1 MKGSHALGGLLLL
14 AALPLHGPLLPTG
27 LGPFARAQERRRIA
41 AREAR
46 RRPPPEGVG
55 GGFNLGDSIRGPS
68 GDRLGWMFGVR
79 FHAGDHRSFTVAG
92 DCTEEAITSAFEVD
106 GAWVFL
112 TEYGRA
118 LVSETFL
125 GPLRVVA
132 GAVCDHRAPAYGRG
146 LAVQF
151 VGDRPYAIDPR
162 RGRVP
167 LDAPPRTDEALFCD
181 RLVGAAITR
190 EGALFRT
197 DDGGAR
203 WRPVDLGGTP
213 TRRDVAVSL
222 ECAQAVEAASPPELR
237 VRTSHG
243 WMHFAAG
250 APDARHP
257 TLSPSTE
264 PQGTSGD
271 VEDPGRVRRQRYE
284 VLAAGER
291 PRCAGPDAPWAPPPV
306 ALRVASR
313 GRPVRAPLFTGS
325 GWTHSLRASD
335 GALLARSSRAP
346 GSYWDTLASLRW
358 RGHDAQGEFR
368 GTADISTAVH
378 PPDLLDVTGVG
389 VGQRALAVSRDGV
402 LVGTTWDSILWAR
415 GRRAVDLSP
424 FDTHLLWHLGTHL
437 DDGRMLLVGL
447 ERSVADHG
455 GTWTHDRAGR
465 HRAVV
470 ARVDAEGAMAAR
482 AWSVHD
488 ADAQILGPAEL
499 GADFGLAVVD
509 RGRVARFLPMDG
521 DDAVGLGSLPVEGAR
536 VVPCATPAGSA
547 PRLHSFSTRRESS
560 DRVTPPIVIRSAIAG
575 SVAFE
580 ASHAVYELRDGALCL
595 RTLDARL
602 PGTEDSTYDEMA
614 PARFEAHD
622 GRLDGVLDDG
632 ETVTPLRLVDDPRD
646 EGRGEGRE

>member
-1 MKGSHALGGLLLL
+1 MNGSHALGGLLLL
-14 AALPLHGPLLPTG
+14 AALPLHGPLLPAG

-41 AREAR
+41 AREAL
-46 RRPPPEGVG
+46 RRPPPENVSGA
-55 GGFNLGDSIRGPS
+55 FNLSDSIRGPS
-68 GDRLGWMFGVR
+68 GDRFGWWQGVR
-79 FHAGDHRSFTVAG
+79 FRAGDQRSFTVAG
-92 DCTEEAITSAFEVD
+92 DCTEEAITSVFEVD

-132 GAVCDHRAPAYGRG
+132 GAVCDHRAGAYGRG

-151 VGDRPYAIDPR
+151 VADRPYLIDPR
-162 RGRVP
+162 RGRVS
-167 LDAPPRTDEALFCD
+167 LHAPPRTAEALFCD

-197 DDGGAR
+197 DDGGVR

-222 ECAQAVEAASPPELR
+222 RCAQTVEAASPPGLR
-237 VRTSHG
+237 VHTSHG
-243 WMHFAAG
+243 WMLFADG
-250 APDARHP
+250 ASDAQHP

-264 PQGTSGD
+264 PRGTSGE
-271 VEDPGRVRRQRYE
+271 VGDPSRVRQQRYE

-291 PRCAGPDAPWAPPPV
+291 PRCTGPGAPWEPPPV

-313 GRPVRAPLFTGS
+313 GRPVRAPLFTGL
-325 GWTHSLRASD
+325 GWTHSLRAAD

-346 GSYWDTLASLRW
+346 GSYWDTHASLRW

-368 GTADISTAVH
+368 GAADIPTEIH
-378 PPDLLDVTGVG
+378 PFDHFDVTGVG
-389 VGQRALAVSRDGV
+389 VGRRALAVSRDGV
-402 LVGTTWDSILWAR
+402 LVGHSGDTILWAR
-415 GRRAVDLSP
+415 GHQSADLSP
-424 FDTHLLWHLGTHL
+424 FDTNLLWRRGTHV

-447 ERSVADHG
+447 EHSVSDYG
-455 GTWTHDRAGR
+455 GVYAHYGAGR

-470 ARVDAEGAMAAR
+470 ARVGVDGAMAAR

-521 DDAVGLGSLPVEGAR
+521 DDAVVLGSLPVEGAR

-547 PRLHSFSTRRESS
+547 PRLHFFSALTGPS
-560 DRVTPPIVIRSAIAG
+560 DRVTPPIVIGSANTEG
-575 SVAFE
+575 VAFV
-580 ASHAVYELRDGALCL
+580 ATHAVYELRDGALCL
-595 RTLDARL
+595 RTLDVRL
-602 PGTEDSTYDEMA
+602 PATEDSDSDEMA
-614 PARFEAHD
+614 PARFEAHG

-632 ETVTPLRLVDDPRD
+632 ETVTPFRLVDDPRE
-646 EGRGEGRE
+646 EGRAEGRE